1 MTSPVR
7 SPHPTP
13 LPLVLLA
20 WAVVAVPLG
29 WGLAQSL
36 VKSRPLFTGSTAM
49 ATATPTATATVP
61 ALPPAASAR

>member
-1 MTSPVR
+1 MSSPVR
-7 SPHPTP
+7 SPRPTP

-36 VKSRPLFTGSTAM
+36 VKSRPLFTGSTA
-49 ATATPTATATVP
+49 TPTVTATVHSV
-61 ALPPAASAR
+61 PPAASAR